1 MSIVPMFPLGNVLF
15 PSIGLPL
22 RIFEPR
28 YVQMLRECMATDGE
42 FGTVL
47 IERGSEVG
55 GGDHRFTTATMAK
68 VLDASP
74 QADGT
79 WHVMAVGIRR
89 LRVVGWVPDDPY
101 PQADCD
107 DWPDLDEADSD
118 AVANTI
124 SQLRRLLAMSAE
136 ANLPTAPATS
146 EFSEDPT
153 FALWQA
159 CAVAPISPMDD
170 YALLISP
177 NAAERIVRLRAMLED
192 EALVVSH
199 RLSGR

>member
-1 MSIVPMFPLGNVLF
+1 MAITPMFPLGNVLF

-28 YVQMLRECMATDGE
+28 YMQMLTECLAAEGE

-55 GGDHRFTTATMAK
+55 GGDKRFTMATMAK
-68 VLDASP
+68 VIDASA
-74 QADGT
+74 QDDGT
-79 WHVMAVGIRR
+79 WHVMAVGTRR
-89 LRVVGWVPDDPY
+89 LKVVGWVPDDPY

-107 DWPDLDEADSD
+107 EAPDPQEAEPQ
-118 AVANTI
+118 AVAAVI

-136 ANLPTAPATS
+136 ANLPTAPATV

-159 CAVAPISPMDD
+159 CAVAPLSPIDD
-170 YALLISP
+170 YALLCAPS
-177 NAAERIVRLRAMLED
+177 ASERITLLGTLLDD
-192 EALVVSH
+192 EVTVVGH

>member
-1 MSIVPMFPLGNVLF
+1 MAIIPMFPLGNVLF

-28 YVQMLRECMATDGE
+28 YVQMLTECLAADGE

-55 GGDHRFTTATMAK
+55 GGDKRFTIATMAK
-68 VLDASP
+68 VIDASE
-74 QADGT
+74 QDDGT
-79 WHVMAVGIRR
+79 WHVMAVGTRR
-89 LRVVGWVPDDPY
+89 LKVVGWVPDDPY

-107 DWPDLDEADSD
+107 EAPDPEEADPAGVA
-118 AVANTI
+118 AV
-124 SQLRRLLAMSAE
+124 AMSAE
-136 ANLPTAPATS
+136 ANLPTAPATV

-159 CAVAPISPMDD
+159 CAVAPLSPMDD
-170 YALLISP
+170 YALLRAP
-177 NAAERIVRLRAMLED
+177 NASERITLLRSLLED
-192 EALVVSH
+192 EATVVGH
-199 RLSGR
+199 RLSGG

>member
-1 MSIVPMFPLGNVLF
+1 MAIIPMFPLGNVLF

-28 YVQMLRECMATDGE
+28 YLQMLTDCLASDGE

-55 GGDHRFTTATMAK
+55 GGDKRFTTATMAK
-68 VLDASP
+68 ILDASP
-74 QADGT
+74 QDDGT
-79 WHVMAVGIRR
+79 WHVVAVGTRR

-107 DWPDLDEADSD
+107 EDPDPDEANPDD
-118 AVANTI
+118 VASI
-124 SQLRRLLAMSAE
+124 VSQLRRLLAMSAE
-136 ANLPTAPATS
+136 ANLLTAPATV
-146 EFSEDPT
+146 ELSEDPT

-159 CAVAPISPMDD
+159 CAVAPISPIDD
-170 YALLISP
+170 YALLQAP
-177 NAAERIVRLRAMLED
+177 NTVERISLLRAMLED
-192 EALVVSH
+192 QALFVSH
-199 RLSGR
+199 RLSGH

>member
-1 MSIVPMFPLGNVLF
+1 MSIVPMFPLENVLF
-15 PSIGLPL
+15 PSVGLPL

-28 YVQMLRECMATDGE
+28 YVQMLYECLDADRE

-55 GGDHRFTTATMAK
+55 GGDKRFTVATMATI
-68 VLDASP
+68 LDAAP
-74 QADGT
+74 QSDGT
-79 WHVMAVGIRR
+79 WHVMAVGTRR
-89 LRVVGWVPDDPY
+89 LRVVGWIPDVPY

-107 DWPDLDEADSD
+107 ENPDLDEADAD
-118 AVANTI
+118 AVASVIGT
-124 SQLRRLLAMSAE
+124 LRKLLAMSAE
-136 ANLPTAPATS
+136 ANLPTAPATV

-170 YALLISP
+170 YALL
-177 NAAERIVRLRAMLED
+177 AAPTNSERIIRLQTMLED
-192 EALVVSH
+192 ETLVVAH
-199 RLSGR
+199 RLSGK